1 MKKIAAYLT
10 GCVLAFCLA
19 SCGIESVSKTDATAS
34 LEINNGVCAPTSLSM
49 NSNETTALK
58 ITNIGTTNATFSIRD
73 IQLSVSDISAGKSK
87 TVALSLGAG
96 QYNFTCYAGEQSSAG
111 TLTVK

>member
-87 TVALSLGAG
+87 
-96 QYNFTCYAGEQSSAG
+96 QSHYHWG
-111 TLTVK
+111 RVNTTLPVMPASKAVRVH